1 MGTTMDQ
8 NAGTVAMLEATAE
21 ARTLI
26 EDLSR
31 LGEELKVRQERLGE
45 LLAPSEAAL
54 RARTDYLDK
63 VTREQLGRAEQRV
76 LKLGEEVERIARSLN
91 DHVVQMP
98 ARLAEAD
105 APRWNE
111 TRRRERWRTVVS
123 LLAMLLGGFL
133 AGQVASY
140 RSGGTANAKPAAT
153 EEKGSIRKSAPSARR
168 RPAGLTTKPN
178 VAPAR

>member
-8 NAGTVAMLEATAE
+8 NVGTVAILEATAE

-31 LGEELKVRQERLGE
+31 LGEELKIRQERLGE

-54 RARTDYLDK
+54 RARTEYLDK
-63 VTREQLGRAEQRV
+63 VTREHLGLAEQRV

-105 APRWNE
+105 ARRWTARE
-111 TRRRERWRTVVS
+111 RRERWRTVVS
-123 LLAMLLGGFL
+123 LLAMLLGGLL
-133 AGQVASY
+133 AGQASSY
-140 RSGGTANAKPAAT
+140 RSGAARNARTSTAEGETKATKSTPA
-153 EEKGSIRKSAPSARR
+153 EHR
-168 RPAGLTTKPN
+168 RPATKPN
-178 VAPAR
+178 AVPAR